1 MDSAR
6 AIRILREHEPEL
18 RKRGVRHVALFGS
31 LARDEARP
39 DSDIDLMIDLE
50 PEAKISI
57 FDYVDLVEYVRGLF
71 GERVD
76 VSNRE
81 MLKPHVRPSA
91 ERDAIDAF

>member
-50 PEAKISI
+50 PGARISI

-71 GERVD
+71 GEPVD

-91 ERDAIDAF
+91 ERDAINAF